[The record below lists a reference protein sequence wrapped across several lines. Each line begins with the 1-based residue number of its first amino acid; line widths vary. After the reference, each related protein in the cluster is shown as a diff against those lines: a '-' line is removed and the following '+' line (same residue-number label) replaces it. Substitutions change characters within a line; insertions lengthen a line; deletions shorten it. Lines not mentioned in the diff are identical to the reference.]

1 MKVELSIEQLLYEKL
16 CRGCMCE
23 KKCHDKK
30 EVCQNYLEEL
40 DKEINEED
48 D

>member
-23 KKCHDKK
+23 KKCNK
-30 EVCQNYLEEL
+30 EGTYCQNYLEEL